1 MQIKEVQIDNNV
13 TITVSGRIDI
23 ETSQI
28 LEASIEKWLPSPAIN
43 KIILNLSAVEY
54 ISSAGIRVLLSA
66 QKQLSNNHE
75 LIIKTPSMVCKQVF
89 DITGADIFLKIEY

>member
-54 ISSAGIRVLLSA
+54 IYQVQEFAFFF
-66 QKQLSNNHE
+66 QLKNNY
-75 LIIKTPSMVCKQVF
+75 LIITNLLLKLQVWF
-89 DITGADIFLKIEY
+89 ANRYLASLEQIYS